1 MNNGVMSEKLEQKL
15 HFKYINLIL
24 SHFLQE
30 RRWLKFWYVDGTD
43 YLEQVTTA
51 YEFFKELV
59 RPQNLPRGNLYV
71 DF

>member
-30 RRWLKFWYVDGTD
+30 SRRLKFWYVDGTD

-59 RPQNLPRGNLYV
+59 RPQNFPRGNLYV